1 MEKKRVTVTEVA
13 ALAGVSK
20 GTVDRVLHNRGEVS
34 AESAEKVRRA
44 VAELGFKPNLY
55 ASMLAAKRASV
66 IAVILPRFKPGQYWS
81 RINDGYRKVA
91 AQVLPLNLKVCFFNF
106 ELNDE
111 ASFRH
116 ACSKVL
122 EISPAGVAFSPVF
135 RNESLNF
142 VEELYKRGIPYVYVD
157 TKLEEGNYYA
167 YYGMPMYQSGY
178 LCGALLTER
187 LKAEDVWEAA
197 IVRII
202 RDKTRQSDPTVSRRE
217 GFIDF
222 MERNY
227 PACQIHSVFIDPS
240 NREKI
245 YSTLQ
250 AFFAE
255 HPDLKLIA
263 MFNSRIYLLS
273 DYLAANAGGD
283 VRVIGFDDL
292 EDNMKMLRDGQVS
305 VLISQHIDN
314 QASYAVQALSDLIL
328 LNRRVDARDNY
339 MHMDILTKYN
349 LENY

>member
-1 MEKKRVTVTEVA
+1 MDKKNVTITDVA
-13 ALAGVSK
+13 ELAGVSR

-34 AESAEKVRRA
+34 GESAEKVHRA
-44 VAELGFKPNLY
+44 VAELGFQPNLY

-66 IAVILPRFKPGQYWS
+66 IAVILPRFKSGQYWS
-81 RINDGYRKVA
+81 RINDGYQEGA
-91 AQVLPLNLKVCFFNF
+91 AQVLPLNVKVSFFSF

-122 EISPAGVAFSPVF
+122 DASPSGVAFSPVF
-135 RNESLNF
+135 RNESLSF
-142 VEELYKRGIPYVYVD
+142 VEELHKRGIPYVYVD
-157 TKLEEGNYYA
+157 TKLEEGSYYA
-167 YYGMPMYQSGY
+167 YYGMPMFQSGY

-187 LKAEDVWEAA
+187 MKPEEVKEAA
-197 IVRII
+197 IVRIV

-227 PACQIHSVFIDPS
+227 PACRIYSVFIDAS
-240 NREKI
+240 NKEKI
-245 YSTLQ
+245 RSTLQ
-250 AFFAE
+250 SFFAA

-263 MFNSRIYLLS
+263 MFNSRIYLLA
-273 DYLAANAGGD
+273 DYLSSNPIEGA
-283 VRVIGFDDL
+283 RVIGFDDL
-292 EDNMKMLRDGQVS
+292 EDNMRMLKDGFVS

-314 QASYAVQALSDLIL
+314 QARNAVIALSDLIIL
-328 LNRRVDARDNY
+328 KRRISVRDNY
-339 MHMDILTKYN
+339 MHMDILTKFN